1 MEDPRRQLSDV
12 SENLSWLAQK
22 GQWEVRPDRV
32 RGQGKD
38 CMSGE
43 RQEVERGR

>member
-12 SENLSWLAQK
+12 SENLSRLAQR
-22 GQWEVRPDRV
+22 GQWEVRRDRV

-38 CMSGE
+38 CRASQDCMY
-43 RQEVERGR
+43 